1 MPNIIALS
9 SIRQSCVDLTY
20 IQTPEIN
27 FHHLFNVE
35 KLIRSAYKVNK
46 QAGQAE
52 VLQQLESGGYSR
64 ISGPSDSEVFMF
76 FRAWDENLLN
86 DGESF
91 LVSFPEASAYELRN
105 KLFLA
110 TPYPMFYAAVSA
122 SFQGGAG
129 RVLLVNQAHEPMY
142 PDDMVWQD
150 AEQTNKIPLGEL
162 ELVKEQFS
170 TDSEY
175 SRARDILLRSGYI
188 VSDSACDVTLLYD
201 VF

>member
-1 MPNIIALS
+1 MTNIIALS

-64 ISGPSDSEVFMF
+64 MSGPSDSEVFIF

-91 LVSFPEASAYELRN
+91 LVSFPKTSACELRN

-188 VSDSACDVTLLYD
+188 VSDSACDVTLLND
-201 VF
+201 LF